1 MKDPKERN
9 LPFWYKSL
17 LILCIGCIVV
27 FSIFT
32 VLTYLEATTG
42 LYRSGGLI
50 RSELNK
56 ILPTYN
62 DQSTTP
68 KASLLTPITTPVEE
82 DTSCLARTQHL
93 LYRRNPEKF
102 APSPEFER
110 VWNRYTL
117 KHKACTH
124 KRNWT
129 HVFLY
134 ERDKHDDC
142 NYLVLLESSG
152 GLGNKLLA
160 LMSALAY
167 AIATDRII
175 LVDGR
180 RQYKTLC
187 DPFPGSS
194 WLLPLEFPIDAV
206 WDGPSLNVAI
216 SNNFNNT
223 DLVTLHL
230 DHIQVLH
237 DLPYFWKA
245 ASCVE

>member
-42 LYRSGGLI
+42 LYRSGRSI
-50 RSELNK
+50 RSELDK
-56 ILPTYN
+56 ILPAYDD

-68 KASLLTPITTPVEE
+68 TTGLLTTPVEE
-82 DTSCLARTQHL
+82 DASCLARTQHL

-129 HVFLY
+129 HVFLH
-134 ERDKHDDC
+134 ERNKHDDC
-142 NYLVLLESSG
+142 NYLVLLENSG

-180 RQYKTLC
+180 RQYKILC

-194 WLLPLEFPIDAV
+194 WLLPQEFPIDAV
-206 WDGPSLNVAI
+206 WDAPSLNVAI

-237 DLPYFWKA
+237 DLTCSLKA
-245 ASCVE
+245 A